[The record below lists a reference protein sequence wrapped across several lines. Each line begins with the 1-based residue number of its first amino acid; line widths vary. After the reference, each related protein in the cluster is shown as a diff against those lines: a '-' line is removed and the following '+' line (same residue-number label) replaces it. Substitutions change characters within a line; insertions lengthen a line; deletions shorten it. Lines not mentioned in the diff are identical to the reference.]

1 MPGGDNPAG
10 GWASDAMRALT
21 GIASFARGSG
31 GGSILMDDTEGVFHV
46 DRNGNSIQAYTGS
59 SSYFPL
65 SRLFFDSSRNT
76 PTGPENVPPHVWQP
90 AILYLGRPA

>member
-1 MPGGDNPAG
+1 
-10 GWASDAMRALT
+10 
-21 GIASFARGSG
+21 
-31 GGSILMDDTEGVFHV
+31 MDDTEGVFRV
-46 DRNGNSIQAYTGS
+46 DRNGQSIQSYMGS
-59 SSYFPL
+59 SNNFQL